1 MNARLPSAQAEHFVL
16 TAEQPVGQIAIH
28 IPGSTAVL
36 RRLKLDFCCGG
47 HISLAQ
53 ALADKGLDPQS
64 VVDEL
69 ATLQR
74 SDTVTQTTDPATLI
88 SHILERYHA
97 VHRIQLPELIRMA
110 RRVEAVHRD
119 HPHVPAGLAE
129 LLEQTEQHVLSHM
142 DMEESTLFPLLIAG
156 DGSKA
161 QPLMATLRA
170 AHNDQSAMLS
180 KILALTHNATP
191 PEGACNTWR
200 ALYSGL
206 AQFHDDLS
214 GHIHLESNMLF
225 SQFEVAIPTP
235 ARSTCCGA
243 CC

>member
-1 MNARLPSAQAEHFVL
+1 MPVYQAPKQNILFL

-74 SDTVTQTTDPATLI
+74 SDTVTQTTDPVTLI

-97 VHRIQLPELIRMA
+97 VHRIQLPRA
-110 RRVEAVHRD
+110 DSHGQ
-119 HPHVPAGLAE
+119 AG
-129 LLEQTEQHVLSHM
+129 
-142 DMEESTLFPLLIAG
+142 
-156 DGSKA
+156 
-161 QPLMATLRA
+161 
-170 AHNDQSAMLS
+170 
-180 KILALTHNATP
+180 
-191 PEGACNTWR
+191 
-200 ALYSGL
+200 
-206 AQFHDDLS
+206 
-214 GHIHLESNMLF
+214 
-225 SQFEVAIPTP
+225 
-235 ARSTCCGA
+235 
-243 CC
+243 